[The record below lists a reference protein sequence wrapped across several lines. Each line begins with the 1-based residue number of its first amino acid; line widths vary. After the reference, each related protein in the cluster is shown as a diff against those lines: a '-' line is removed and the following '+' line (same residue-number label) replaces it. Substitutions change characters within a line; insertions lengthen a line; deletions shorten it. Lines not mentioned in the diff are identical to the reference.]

1 MKIKHVAYRIS
12 YIIYVPNINE
22 KVIIFYM
29 LQLNFHGEKERGER
43 ERERGKDFS
52 LSIVRL
58 RIYVVAIHRI
68 FAHKIDCEGF
78 SLESESFIFA
88 H

>member
-1 MKIKHVAYRIS
+1 
-12 YIIYVPNINE
+12 
-22 KVIIFYM
+22 M
-29 LQLNFHGEKERGER
+29 LQLNFYGEERGER
-43 ERERGKDFS
+43 EGGGKDFS
-52 LSIVRL
+52 LSEVRL

>member
-1 MKIKHVAYRIS
+1 MCSSVFMITSENKTYVAYRIS

-29 LQLNFHGEKERGER
+29 LQLNFHGEER
-43 ERERGKDFS
+43 ERRGKDFS
-52 LSIVRL
+52 LSKVRL

-68 FAHKIDCEGF
+68 FAHKIDC
-78 SLESESFIFA
+78 
-88 H
+88 